1 MDFGFTSV
9 AAITVICYLVIEII
23 KTTQLNRKWLPVIS
37 GLLGGALGILA
48 MYIMPSYPAADAL
61 NAIPSASSADWPRP
75 ASIKLRNSS
84 SALPDRPRPR
94 NRLQPFCT
102 ALPAFLCRQ
111 GGFPCSSG
119 TSAARPAD
127 GRR

>member
-61 NAIPSASSADWPRP
+61 NAIAIGIVSGLAAPGVNPVAKQRKRSS
-75 ASIKLRNSS
+75 
-84 SALPDRPRPR
+84 
-94 NRLQPFCT
+94 
-102 ALPAFLCRQ
+102 
-111 GGFPCSSG
+111 
-119 TSAARPAD
+119 
-127 GRR
+127 